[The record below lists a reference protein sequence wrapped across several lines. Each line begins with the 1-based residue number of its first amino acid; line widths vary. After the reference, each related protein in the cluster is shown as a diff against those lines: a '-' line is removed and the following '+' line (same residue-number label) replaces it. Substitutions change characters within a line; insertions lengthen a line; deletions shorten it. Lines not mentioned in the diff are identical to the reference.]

1 MPRRT
6 FLSLSFAAT
15 ALSLSAQEQTP
26 PAADSE
32 PKKAAPAAPQAK
44 PEIKRLGAHEFGLG
58 DIRFNDETREI
69 SFPGKLN
76 MVEGLLEYVLVHDSG
91 KAHESL
97 LTTAVSPFD
106 LNVVIL
112 LANYR
117 KDESMFVLKDVKA
130 GPEIMPNPKIA
141 PDSLADVFVSWKE
154 GDAEKTARVETWI
167 HNVEARAQAEEGAF
181 VYNGSWHNKTDF
193 LATKTGSFIALYLD
207 ATSLLNN
214 ARKNN
219 DNDDVWVPAP
229 KLPPLG
235 TEVTVR
241 IRPPVKDKGK
251 AQPQDTSGETSP
263 SPSGQKIPAG
273 K

>member
-1 MPRRT
+1 MQRR
-6 FLSLSFAAT
+6 FLLSLSLAAT
-15 ALSLSAQEQTP
+15 ALSLPAQEQTP
-26 PAADSE
+26 PAADAE
-32 PKKAAPAAPQAK
+32 PKKPAAPAAPQAK

-117 KDESMFVLKDVKA
+117 KNETMFVLKDVKA
-130 GPEIMPNPKIA
+130 GPETMPNPKIDQA
-141 PDSLADVFVSWKE
+141 SLADVFVSWKE
-154 GDAEKTARVETWI
+154 GGAEKTERVETWI
-167 HNVEARAQAEEGAF
+167 HNVEARAQAEAGSF

-193 LATKTGSFIALYLD
+193 LAQKTGSFIALYLD
-207 ATSLLNN
+207 STSLLNN
-214 ARKNN
+214 PRKNN

-235 TEVTVR
+235 TEVTIR
-241 IRPPVKDKGK
+241 IRPPVKEK
-251 AQPQDTSGETSP
+251 AGEKDAEKP
-263 SPSGQKIPAG
+263 VPDAEGQKKPAV